1 MQIIKSLLKSIILHI
16 FSAPLQIKRY
26 ITSYAPIYS
35 QTKRYVWYVPS
46 FPSLKTWCQV
56 QFRHCN
62 GAWKYWTYEDL
73 VKFLYVTKI
82 EIYDIHNTS
91 APFFMYEIL
100 ILNDKGSKLQT
111 CKKSKKAYDTTI
123 DTAATTNVTTSDTFE
138 NKSH

>member
-35 QTKRYVWYVPS
+35 QTKRNVWYVPS

-73 VKFLYVTKI
+73 VKFLYVIEI
-82 EIYDIHNTS
+82 EIYDIHIT
-91 APFFMYEIL
+91 L
-100 ILNDKGSKLQT
+100 IISEGKGSDYSEMIKVQN
-111 CKKSKKAYDTTI
+111 CKSVRSQRKPMLLL
-123 DTAATTNVTTSDTFE
+123 
-138 NKSH
+138 

>member
-1 MQIIKSLLKSIILHI
+1 MHVSFIRFLIVQIIKSLHKSIILHI

-35 QTKRYVWYVPS
+35 QTKRNVWYVPS

-73 VKFLYVTKI
+73 VKFLYHQAWSRKTVSSCFVLPLCMKYSEMIKI
-82 EIYDIHNTS
+82 QN
-91 APFFMYEIL
+91 
-100 ILNDKGSKLQT
+100 
-111 CKKSKKAYDTTI
+111 CKSVRSQRKPMLLL
-123 DTAATTNVTTSDTFE
+123 
-138 NKSH
+138 